1 MENPNYILKANEG
14 VFTVKNTK
22 TKREKLKRAAQ
33 IIAGIFII
41 VILLLYGQIWA
52 VLLLFTSGIATGAV
66 IRHKKGTPYI
76 LQILRGVRAPGKP
89 LLGDSPITSPSPF
102 ELWFFDDHL
111 IIYREKL
118 YCNRKLSRKKYDKL
132 LYKDIRQCEYR
143 MISGRIIF
151 FGIVE
156 SIWYDYNED
165 GSLPQRPTYHK
176 TTDSNSYFYTTEEP
190 SIDFVAEIEDH
201 SPIHVVMLDK

>member
-1 MENPNYILKANEG
+1 MENPTYILKANEG
-14 VFTVKNTK
+14 VFAVKNTK
-22 TKREKLKRAAQ
+22 TKRQKLKRAAQ

-41 VILLLYGQIWA
+41 VILLLAGQIWA
-52 VLLLFTSGIATGAV
+52 VLLFFTGGITTDVV
-66 IRHKKGTPYI
+66 IHYKRGTPYI
-76 LQILRGVRAPGKP
+76 LKILRGIRAPGKP

-102 ELWFFDDHL
+102 ELRFYSDHL

-143 MISGRIIF
+143 MISGKIIF

-156 SIWYDYNED
+156 SIWYDYNEN

-176 TTDSNSYFYTTEEP
+176 TTDGNSYFYTTEEP
-190 SIDFVAEIEDH
+190 GIDFVAEIEDH
-201 SPIHVVMLDK
+201 SPIQVVMLDK